1 MVTSIEPK
9 RPDDKI
15 IRLPFQ
21 ELIREVYRA
30 RFFDDR
36 AAGIRSGRGVGASGR

>member
-1 MVTSIEPK
+1 MVASIEPH

-15 IRLPFQ
+15 TFLPFQ

-36 AAGIRSGRGVGASGR
+36 AAGNRAGSGVGTD

>member
-1 MVTSIEPK
+1 MVTSIEPQ
-9 RPDDKI
+9 RSDDKI
-15 IRLPFQ
+15 TGLSFQ

-36 AAGIRSGRGVGASGR
+36 ADGNRAGSGVGTD

>member
-1 MVTSIEPK
+1 MAMSIEPQ

-15 IRLPFQ
+15 TRLPFQ

-36 AAGIRSGRGVGASGR
+36 AAGNSAGSGVGTG